1 MNIINEDV
9 DDNDC
14 YTMVEPSI
22 SYYSSSSNRG
32 VGTLISSR
40 QKRTIKLEDSFFAP
54 SSSNNSFSLYNTIML
69 PTITTEESIENTR
82 SIDNIQEKEKNQIF
96 LKKDI
101 TKYISSNIEIKNN
114 EEIIQHKDYF
124 LLDKNISYN
133 NKVNNSDNHIKK
145 IKRINTINNEYLN
158 NKRILN
164 ANNNESQNSNNNK
177 NFEDPSDY
185 LLKGKSFRM
194 NHLTKSSIFY
204 KTIHLKENNKNKSK
218 NRLLE
223 LKINNHNKNK
233 KIHKYKNQASLEKSK
248 SLIDEANIK
257 KTKKDKMDF
266 ALKNKT
272 TKNCNNFLNH
282 NKKSE
287 KVINEN
293 NFKKAIKKIIIAK
306 NNENEDEN
314 KIKNEKRK
322 ALKKED
328 TKKDIK
334 SSKLKNIIEN
344 YNKTKLNKSFHIR
357 SNFNMM
363 KENSK
368 NKDYDNDNMENENNE
383 IEKNLN
389 IEEEKS
395 TKEKGKKVQEKKS
408 NLRLDNEKEEIEK
421 TLTFNSNN
429 NLRKKTFSK
438 ELFIKKIKI
447 YKKETSELSQK
458 LKNKKEKNKDKENNK
473 NSFSRKEFYFNSFRN
488 MNINET
494 KIKKLK
500 IKSENVLEKQRNN
513 SFYLEKPKIEKD
525 IESKK
530 NDNVSINRSEKESKI
545 KKKTNKKIPDFVKE
559 LQNNKQKIQVNLFS
573 KDKFTNTE
581 FIDSDYLKYTL
592 NCMDLILD
600 INMEKQTRLKNKINF
615 NFPNPKKKKIEK
627 KIEKKIAL
635 FDLDETLV
643 HCTGDIK
650 TTKEKYQNV
659 IDIKLPG
666 KQEIQVGINVRPY
679 WKQTLNLIKKNYYI
693 VVYTASHQAYAD
705 AVLDFMDPKK
715 KFFKYRLY
723 RNNCSLIDVD
733 GEKFYVKDLEILNQ
747 NYNLKDIVIIDN
759 SVLSFA
765 YHLHNGIPIIP
776 YYDEDKDGSL
786 YVVGLYLMHIF
797 KENDL
802 REENKKHINLDS
814 FLEEAKKEKEEDNNI
829 DESDDSMDIIKDI
842 EKDNG
847 IKDKNDI
854 KNGENN
860 SLKED
865 SNKKISE
872 KKVTFLKKESI
883 SHFSTIK
890 RKQSQVF
897 DNYKLKSRSKLLN
910 MYYEVNDDSP
920 KSEHFNSKKSM
931 LFNLKRES
939 VKELD
944 FDENNEK
951 EEGKNNKK
959 KEATIIFVDNKEEID
974 CKSDHFFIN
983 EQNLPNCGSKDDD
996 KKAILK
1002 RGFTIKE
1009 DLFHNIKD
1017 DKNSS
1022 SRDKKSKNIN
1032 HKLGFI
1038 RSNFYNTFKI

>member
-1 MNIINEDV
+1 MNIINEDI
-9 DDNDC
+9 DDDDC
-14 YTMVEPSI
+14 YTIVEPSI
-22 SYYSSSSNRG
+22 LYYSSSSNRG

-40 QKRTIKLEDSFFAP
+40 QKREIKVEDSFSIPF
-54 SSSNNSFSLYNTIML
+54 SSNNSFSLCNTIML
-69 PTITTEESIENTR
+69 PYITTEESIENNKNMC
-82 SIDNIQEKEKNQIF
+82 NIKEKEKNHIS
-96 LKKDI
+96 LAKDK
-101 TKYISSNIEIKNN
+101 TSYNTLSSNVEIKDN
-114 EEIIQHKDYF
+114 EENIQRKEIPDYF
-124 LLDKNISYN
+124 LLDKNLSYKH
-133 NKVNNSDNHIKK
+133 KVNNSDNHIKK
-145 IKRINTINNEYLN
+145 IKRINTINNDYLN
-158 NKRILN
+158 NRHFLN
-164 ANNNESQNSNNNK
+164 DNNNETQNKDNNRNL
-177 NFEDPSDY
+177 EDPSDY
-185 LLKGKSFRM
+185 LLKGKSFKM
-194 NHLTKSSIFY
+194 KHLTKSSIFY

-218 NRLLE
+218 NRILE
-223 LKINNHNKNK
+223 NHNRNK
-233 KIHKYKNQASLEKSK
+233 KSHKFKKQASLEKSK
-248 SLIDEANIK
+248 SLIDESIIK
-257 KTKKDKMDF
+257 KAKKDKIDY
-266 ALKNKT
+266 ALKIKT
-272 TKNCNNFLNH
+272 TKNCSNFLNH
-282 NKKSE
+282 NKKNE
-287 KVINEN
+287 KINEN

-306 NNENEDEN
+306 NNEIEDEN

-322 ALKKED
+322 ATKKED
-328 TKKDIK
+328 IKKEIK
-334 SSKLKNIIEN
+334 SSRLKNIIEN

-357 SNFNMM
+357 PKFNML
-363 KENSK
+363 KENIK
-368 NKDYDNDNMENENNE
+368 NKDIDNDSDNKENY
-383 IEKNLN
+383 EKNLN
-389 IEEEKS
+389 IEEEKL

-408 NLRLDNEKEEIEK
+408 ILKLDKEKDEIEK
-421 TLTFNSNN
+421 TLTFNSNIN
-429 NLRKKTFSK
+429 IRKKTFSK
-438 ELFIKKIKI
+438 ELFKKVKN
-447 YKKETSELSQK
+447 YKKETSELHLK
-458 LKNKKEKNKDKENNK
+458 VKNKKEKNKDKENNK
-473 NSFSRKEFYFNSFRN
+473 NSLSRKEFYFTSSRN

-494 KIKKLK
+494 KNKKIKL
-500 IKSENVLEKQRNN
+500 KSENVLGKQRNN
-513 SFYLEKPKIEKD
+513 SFYLENSKMEKD

-530 NDNVSINRSEKESKI
+530 IDNISINRSEKEPKI
-545 KKKTNKKIPDFVKE
+545 KKKTIKKMPDFVNE

-600 INMEKQTRLKNKINF
+600 INMEKQARLKNKINF
-615 NFPNPKKKKIEK
+615 NFPSPKKKKIE

-679 WKQTLNLIKKNYYI
+679 WKQTLNLIKNNYYI

-715 KFFKYRLY
+715 KYFKYRLY

-733 GEKFYVKDLEILNQ
+733 GEKFYVKDLEILNK

-814 FLEEAKKEKEEDNNI
+814 FLEEAKKEKEENSSI
-829 DESDDSMDIIKDI
+829 EESEEVSMDDTIKDI
-842 EKDNG
+842 EKENS
-847 IKDKNDI
+847 IKNKKNEIENDKNAI
-854 KNGENN
+854 KNKDN
-860 SLKED
+860 
-865 SNKKISE
+865 NKKISE
-872 KKVTFLKKESI
+872 KKVSFSLQKKESI

-890 RKQSQVF
+890 RKQSQIF
-897 DNYKLKSRSKLLN
+897 DNYKLKSKSKLLN

-920 KSEHFNSKKSM
+920 KSEHFKAKKNIYFNSKRK
-931 LFNLKRES
+931 S

-944 FDENNEK
+944 YDKNNEEK
-951 EEGKNNKK
+951 RNKK
-959 KEATIIFVDNKEEID
+959 KETTIIFVDNNENID
-974 CKSDHFFIN
+974 CKSDHVFIN
-983 EQNLPNCGSKDDD
+983 EQNLPNCDIKEDDE
-996 KKAILK
+996 KAILK
-1002 RGFTIKE
+1002 RGFTIRE

-1017 DKNSS
+1017 DKNRY
-1022 SRDKKSKNIN
+1022 SRDKNNKNIN

>member
-9 DDNDC
+9 VDDDC
-14 YTMVEPSI
+14 YTIVEPSI

-40 QKRTIKLEDSFFAP
+40 QKRAIKVEDSFFMTF
-54 SSSNNSFSLYNTIML
+54 SSNNSFSLYNTIML
-69 PTITTEESIENTR
+69 PYITTEESIENNKNK
-82 SIDNIQEKEKNQIF
+82 DNKKEKEKNQIS
-96 LKKDI
+96 LINNK
-101 TKYISSNIEIKNN
+101 TSYNTLSSNVEVKDN
-114 EEIIQHKDYF
+114 EEIIQQKEIHNYF
-124 LLDKNISYN
+124 LLDKNLSYN
-133 NKVNNSDNHIKK
+133 HKINNSDSHIKK
-145 IKRINTINNEYLN
+145 IKRINTVNNEYLN
-158 NKRILN
+158 NTEFLN
-164 ANNNESQNSNNNK
+164 DNNNENQNIINNK
-177 NFEDPSDY
+177 IDGDPSDY
-185 LLKGKSFRM
+185 LLKGKSFKM
-194 NHLTKSSIFY
+194 KHFTKSSIFY

-218 NRLLE
+218 
-223 LKINNHNKNK
+223 IYIHNKNK
-233 KIHKYKNQASLEKSK
+233 INHKKKNQASLEKSK
-248 SLIDEANIK
+248 SLINEANIK
-257 KTKKDKMDF
+257 KIKKDKIDY
-266 ALKNKT
+266 ALKTKT
-272 TKNCNNFLNH
+272 TKNCSNFLNH
-282 NKKSE
+282 NKKYE
-287 KVINEN
+287 KVINEI
-293 NFKKAIKKIIIAK
+293 NFKKAIKKLIIAK
-306 NNENEDEN
+306 HNEDEN
-314 KIKNEKRK
+314 KIKKRK
-322 ALKKED
+322 AAKKED
-328 TKKDIK
+328 IKKDIK

-344 YNKTKLNKSFHIR
+344 YNKTKLNKSFHIK

-363 KENSK
+363 KENIK
-368 NKDYDNDNMENENNE
+368 NKDINNDSEDKESKE

-733 GEKFYVKDLEILNQ
+733 WEKFYVKDLEILNQ